1 MTGPRHLLFTP
12 GPLTTSPGVRAA
24 MGRDVG
30 SREAEFVG
38 IVRAV
43 REELLALGG
52 VSQAAGFEAILL
64 PGSGTYGVEAVV
76 SSVVPPTGKL
86 LIVAN
91 GAYGERIVQIAARL
105 RIDTRVLRVPE
116 TEPADPAAVD
126 RALGED
132 PAIST
137 VAVVH
142 GETTTGLLNPMAEI
156 GRVVRRHGRVFIVD
170 AMSSFGAL
178 PIDLVADGVDFLV
191 SSANKCLQGVPGF
204 CFVLARRAALLAAEG
219 RARSL
224 SLDLLA
230 QWRGLE
236 GNGQFRFTPPTHSV
250 LAFAEALREL
260 RAEGGIP
267 ARGARYR
274 ANHNTLLRG
283 MEALGFQAV
292 LPSERRGPV
301 IATFHLPTVPGFG
314 FEEFYTRLAER
325 GMIIYPGKLARM
337 DSFRI
342 GTIGHLFPADMER
355 LLAAIRDVLAEMGV
369 VVPLAGA

>member
-1 MTGPRHLLFTP
+1 MRLA
-12 GPLTTSPGVRAA
+12 SPG
-24 MGRDVG
+24 
-30 SREAEFVG
+30 
-38 IVRAV
+38 
-43 REELLALGG
+43 EELLALGG

-76 SSVVPPTGKL
+76 SSVVPPTGRL

-105 RIDTRVLRVPE
+105 RIDARVLRVPE

-132 PAIST
+132 PAITT

-156 GRVVRRHGRVFIVD
+156 GQVARRHGRVFVVD
-170 AMSSFGAL
+170 EMSSFGAL
-178 PIDLVADGVDFLV
+178 PIDLAADGVDFLV

-204 CFVLARRAALLAAEG
+204 CFVLARRETLLAAEG
-219 RARSL
+219 WARSL

-236 GNGQFRFTPPTHSV
+236 SNGQFRFTPPTHVV

-274 ANHNTLLRG
+274 ANHDALLRG
-283 MEALGFQAV
+283 MEALGFRAV
-292 LPSERRGPV
+292 LTPAWRGPV

-325 GMIIYPGKLARM
+325 GMIIYPGKLAQG

-369 VVPLAGA
+369 AVPLGGDAV